1 VTTKPDT
8 IILVHGFG
16 AAGVAITE
24 VKEYPGRAQLLPSQE
39 GWEQVADYALDR
51 AVSHAGEARPQPTSG
66 A

>member
-16 AAGVAITE
+16 AVGVAID
-24 VKEYPGRAQLLPSQE
+24 S
-39 GWEQVADYALDR
+39 ALDW